1 MKRLSFLVCAACLAV
16 VLNSCAVMDGFM
28 FNTQKLSSYTFS
40 EAIIPASARGQMITL
55 ESGANKLKI
64 YGYFV
69 KSPKATASSPTIFY
83 SHGNARNIQA
93 YWDRMEIFYNA
104 GYNTFIYD
112 YRGYGMSEGTSSQQ
126 GLEEDAEAALAYTL
140 SRPDVN
146 PRNVILYGYSLGGIP
161 SVYLASKYA
170 NSPTFQPRALITEA
184 IYASASD
191 LVQSGSLI
199 DIPGGFVMR
208 DEFNN
213 AERLKSVRCPIL
225 LMHGENDDFIPIERH
240 GVKNW
245 NSTINAAQP
254 KVFWR
259 IPNANHST
267 IPPTVGVDAYI
278 KRIQDYT
285 ASIK

>member
-1 MKRLSFLVCAACLAV
+1 
-16 VLNSCAVMDGFM
+16 M
-28 FNTQKLSSYTFS
+28 FNTQKLSSYKLS
-40 EAIIPASARGQMITL
+40 DSIIPASAREFVTL

-69 KSPKATASSPTIFY
+69 KSPKATASSPTILY
-83 SHGNARNIQA
+83 SHGNAFNIQA

-112 YRGYGMSEGTSSQQ
+112 YRGYGMSEGSSSQQ

-140 SRPDVN
+140 ARRDVN
-146 PRNVILYGYSLGGIP
+146 TSNVILYGYSLGGIP

-170 NSPTFQPRALITEA
+170 QSATFRPRALITEA
-184 IYASASD
+184 IYSSASD
-191 LVQSGSLI
+191 LVQSGSLL

-213 AERLKSVRCPIL
+213 AERMRSVRCPLL
-225 LMHGENDDFIPIERH
+225 LMHGEKDDFIPIERH

-245 NSTINAAQP
+245 ANAINAAQP

-267 IPPTVGVDAYI
+267 IPPTVGIEAFTKRLVDF
-278 KRIQDYT
+278 T
-285 ASIK
+285 ASVR

>member
-1 MKRLSFLVCAACLAV
+1 MKRFRLFACALCLIV
-16 VLNSCAVMDGFM
+16 GIQGCAVMDGFM
-28 FNTQKLSSYTFS
+28 FNTQRLSSYTLS
-40 EAIIPASARGQMITL
+40 DSIIPASAREFVTL
-55 ESGANKLKI
+55 ESGPNKLKI

-69 KSPKATASSPTIFY
+69 RSPRATASSPTIFY

-112 YRGYGMSEGTSSQQ
+112 YRGYGMSEGSSSQQ

-140 SRPDVN
+140 SRRDVN

-170 NSPTFQPRALITEA
+170 NSPTFTPRALITEA

-213 AERLKSVRCPIL
+213 ALRMRSVRCPLL

-245 NSTINAAQP
+245 ENAINAAQP

-267 IPPTVGVDAYI
+267 IPPTVGVDTFI
-278 KRIQDYT
+278 RRIQDYT
-285 ASIK
+285 ASIR

>member
-1 MKRLSFLVCAACLAV
+1 MKRSSFLVCTLLLALV
-16 VLNSCAVMDGFM
+16 FSSCATMDGFM
-28 FNTQKLSSYTFS
+28 FNTKKLSSYTLP
-40 EAIIPASARGQMITL
+40 ETIIPATARGNLIML
-55 ESGANKLKI
+55 ESGTNKLKI

-69 KSPKATASSPTIFY
+69 KSPNASATAPTIFY
-83 SHGNARNIQA
+83 HHGNALNIEA
-93 YWDRMEIFYNA
+93 YWDRMEIFYKA

-112 YRGYGMSEGTSSQQ
+112 YRGYGMSEGSSSQQ
-126 GLEEDAEAALAYTL
+126 GLEEDAEAALAYVL

-146 PRNVILYGYSLGGIP
+146 PRNIILYGYSLGGIP

-170 NSPTFQPRALITEA
+170 TSTVFQPRALITEA

-191 LVQSGSLI
+191 LVQSGSLV
-199 DIPGGFVMR
+199 DMPGGFVMR

-213 AERLKSVRCPIL
+213 AERLKSVRCPLL

-245 NSTINAAQP
+245 ANATNAAQP
-254 KVFWR
+254 KRFWR

-267 IPPTVGVDAYI
+267 IPPTVGVDSFI
-278 KRIQDYT
+278 KEINTYT
-285 ASIK
+285 NSLK